1 MCVSLG
7 KKIVREYTEMLVII
21 FYSNPCHHTI
31 VTGPPGHH
39 NGVKYG
45 IWVIQKLNF
54 YIIWCVNIMLTDLR
68 VLCSKKMKAWPRD
81 ATYRQRIQRK

>member
-1 MCVSLG
+1 
-7 KKIVREYTEMLVII
+7 MLVII
-21 FYSNPCHHTI
+21 FYSNPCQHTI

-39 NGVKYG
+39 NGVKYW

-68 VLCSKKMKAWPRD
+68 VLCSKKMKAWPWD
-81 ATYRQRIQRK
+81 ATYRQIKDTEKMT